1 MTPGEDLRAA
11 LSGVLGEGDGAS
23 ASVYDNPDEIQGDL
37 SRARL
42 APIIN
47 TWGFTQLEGY
57 RNESFVFIIDGDG
70 RITSKYE
77 GFATKRELEKG
88 LEEVL
93 D

>member
-1 MTPGEDLRAA
+1 METVEQLKDEYKGRMNFIHVE
-11 LSGVLGEGDGAS
+11 
-23 ASVYDNPDEIQGDL
+23 VYDNPNEIQGDL
-37 SRARL
+37 SRATF
-42 APIIN
+42 APIID

-70 RITSKYE
+70 LITSKYE

-88 LEEVL
+88 LKDVL